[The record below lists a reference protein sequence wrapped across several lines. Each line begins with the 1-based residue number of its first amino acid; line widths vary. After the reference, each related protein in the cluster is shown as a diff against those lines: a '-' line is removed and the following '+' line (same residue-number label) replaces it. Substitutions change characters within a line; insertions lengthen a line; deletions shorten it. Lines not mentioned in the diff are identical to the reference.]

1 MRDNLSGAAWRLT
14 VFVIV
19 AALGMFAL
27 LTIFA
32 QFRFDEARTFR
43 AVFTNV
49 TGLENGN
56 FVRIAGVEVGK
67 INRIA
72 LNKDSTVTVE
82 FTAQDSVVL
91 TEGSRAAIRY
101 DNVIGGRYLALEE
114 GTGSPRLL
122 QPGATIPVDR
132 TSPALDLDALI
143 GGFRPL
149 FRALDPNQVNALSG
163 QLLSALQGQGA
174 TVGSFLSQ
182 TAALTN
188 TLADRDQLVGQVVTN
203 LNTVLGSLGDQKEKF
218 GAAVDSLSEIVHTL
232 ESRKGDL
239 SNAVAYTNAAAGSIG
254 DLLAQARPPL
264 AATVKETDRTAG
276 IVVADHD
283 YVDNLL
289 ATLPES
295 YRILGRQGLNGDYFS
310 FYICDL
316 VLKLNGKGGQPVYV
330 KMAGQ
335 DSGRCTP
342 R

>member
-1 MRDNLSGAAWRLT
+1 MKDNLSGAAWRLI
-14 VFVIV
+14 VFIV
-19 AALGMFAL
+19 VAVFGMFAL
-27 LTIFA
+27 LTVFA
-32 QFRFDEARTFR
+32 QFRFGEARTFR

-67 INRIA
+67 IDNIA

-82 FTAQDSVVL
+82 FTADDSVIL

-114 GTGSPRLL
+114 GAGSVQRL

-149 FRALDPNQVNALSG
+149 FRALDPDQVNALSG

-182 TAALTN
+182 TAVLTN
-188 TLADRDQLVGQVVTN
+188 TLADRDELVGQVVNN
-203 LNTVLGSLGDQKEKF
+203 LNTVLGSLADQKDKF
-218 GAAVDSLSEIVHTL
+218 GTAVDSLSELVQTL
-232 ESRKGDL
+232 EARKSDL
-239 SNAVAYTNAAAGSIG
+239 STAVAYTNESAASIA

-264 AATVKETDRTAG
+264 KETVNQTDRAAG

-283 YVDNLL
+283 YMDNLL
-289 ATLPES
+289 AELPES

-330 KMAGQ
+330 KLAGQ